1 MMKCPYDEKADLWSV
16 GVMMYQL
23 YYKKIPYDG
32 KTEKDILDRII
43 YNYPYKQPD
52 DKYFG
57 DLLNKILVK
66 DPRNRISWDEYFNHP
81 FWKEIP
87 LEIMNQK
94 SMFTSFNYE
103 YDNPNI
109 KGSLLQQ
116 SINNDINEGI
126 FNVGCDIYGKSKSE
140 ELINY
145 NKYKIELHDK
155 GRNINDNEYKD
166 IIKTCLNI
174 FKSKEE
180 TPIST
185 SCSEEIRNKL
195 GGEWFVFV
203 SDEIEDNYDFY
214 ISNSYDGRFISF
226 NIGDMLF

>member
-1 MMKCPYDEKADLWSV
+1 M
-16 GVMMYQL
+16 
-23 YYKKIPYDG
+23 
-32 KTEKDILDRII
+32 
-43 YNYPYKQPD
+43 
-52 DKYFG
+52 
-57 DLLNKILVK
+57 K
-66 DPRNRISWDEYFNHP
+66 DPRNRISWDEYFNHQ

-94 SMFTSFNYE
+94 SMFTSLNYE

-140 ELINY
+140 ELINH

-155 GRNINDNEYKD
+155 GRIIFSLLHLLYIHLYISIYFKD

-180 TPIST
+180 TPI
-185 SCSEEIRNKL
+185 
-195 GGEWFVFV
+195 
-203 SDEIEDNYDFY
+203 
-214 ISNSYDGRFISF
+214 
-226 NIGDMLF
+226 